1 MLRMELRTRHGAE
14 GRLCGCRELG
24 DRGDARVVGP
34 RPRTQQVL
42 FCFSVVLPCCCKSRP
57 IEGGLRLVLPR
68 PCGHMKTSHYG
79 ATRCPSEA
87 AASICRILSDILG
100 NSIRTRSRSIPGI
113 CHAFPATSSPEVVG
127 WNLSKSSFDRIEVL
141 RLVAAR
147 AWVRVHLDEVVS
159 CRPGTERYLRQRGML
174 RQGSKESAADRLPSS
189 KQAGG
194 TLAFAKPLL
203 ALRALVLSEG
213 GSSRTKGKRECVH
226 ACWLRCHHG
235 TGDPLDIL
243 VDIAADYKGGL
254 VAVFPLFVPFAAT
267 ARAHGLSF
275 G

>member
-1 MLRMELRTRHGAE
+1 MAPRGAPPKPLRRSAGYFPGEFHTH
-14 GRLCGCRELG
+14 
-24 DRGDARVVGP
+24 
-34 RPRTQQVL
+34 QVQEHPWDL
-42 FCFSVVLPCCCKSRP
+42 
-57 IEGGLRLVLPR
+57 
-68 PCGHMKTSHYG
+68 
-79 ATRCPSEA
+79 
-87 AASICRILSDILG
+87 
-100 NSIRTRSRSIPGI
+100 
-113 CHAFPATSSPEVVG
+113 HAFPATSSPEVVG

-213 GSSRTKGKRECVH
+213 GSSRTKGKRGVSMP
-226 ACWLRCHHG
+226 AGFGVTMAPG
-235 TGDPLDIL
+235 TPSTSSSTLLPITKVALLLSSLSLFLLLLLPERTGSASDENADLAAFDEDRDGAFDTLGEPFFGDFGVADPL
-243 VDIAADYKGGL
+243 VKR
-254 VAVFPLFVPFAAT
+254 P
-267 ARAHGLSF
+267 
-275 G
+275 